1 MWAALEAKFGVLDA
15 GTELYIMEQF
25 YDYNMTEERSM
36 VEQVHEIQ
44 SFARE
49 HEHFN
54 RMLPDKFV
62 AGGII
67 TMLPP
72 SWRNFATLLK
82 HKRQEFF
89 VLDLIGTLNVQ
100 EKARAKDTRARG
112 IEGGSS
118 ANLVQ
123 KKNFQPHKFKNKGKF
138 DGKAKFDG
146 KNKAVQQT
154 NFKKKKGVCHV
165 GILIIGLLVA

>member
-1 MWAALEAKFGVLDA
+1 
-15 GTELYIMEQF
+15 
-25 YDYNMTEERSM
+25 
-36 VEQVHEIQ
+36 
-44 SFARE
+44 
-49 HEHFN
+49 
-54 RMLPDKFV
+54 MLPDKFV

-67 TMLPP
+67 TKLPP

-82 HKRQEFF
+82 HKRQEFS
-89 VLDLIGTLNVQ
+89 VPDLIGTLDVE

-146 KNKAVQQT
+146 KNKAVQHT
-154 NFKKKKGVCHV
+154 NFKKKNDKKKGVCHV
-165 GILIIGLLVA
+165 CGILIIGLLVALIAMTSVILGKAARPLMLSLETLT